1 MLNEKK
7 KYIPKPDNLWICCG
21 SKTDKEAIKYTVQ
34 VLFGFTLV
42 SFSIGQI
49 VRDVSN
55 KEVYFSLISSIF
67 GYFLP
72 SPGQVYGNSYNQN
85 KVIKNQNTDND
96 NGVEYEIE
104 LQPRVDI

>member
-21 SKTDKEAIKYTVQ
+21 SKTDKEAVKYTVQ

-72 SPGQVYGNSYNQN
+72 SPGQIYGNSYNQN
-85 KVIKNQNTDND
+85 KVIKNRSISND
-96 NGVEYEIE
+96 VGYEIE
-104 LQPRVDI
+104 LEPQVDV